1 MNKTTTH
8 NDAECYAQGTRRSQ
22 PSSTHME
29 VVVGAQTRSDDT
41 EDKPV
46 VNFDDGFDQGFTF

>member
-1 MNKTTTH
+1 
-8 NDAECYAQGTRRSQ
+8 
-22 PSSTHME
+22 ME